1 MAIYRGPGGPG
12 DATTDAANEAS
23 VASNKATEAAASA
36 AAALASE
43 VAAAASASAA
53 SASASA
59 ASSSASSA
67 SSSASSA
74 SSSAS
79 SASTSASNAST
90 SATSAASSATD
101 AETAQAAAEAAQ
113 AAAEAAQAAA
123 ETAETNAETAE
134 TNAETAQAA
143 AEAARDAAL
152 AALDNFDDRYL
163 GQKSSDPT
171 LDNDGN
177 ALVTGA
183 LYFNTTSGVMKVY
196 DGSSWLAAYVAG
208 DQALNDLTDVTITSA
223 SNGQVLK
230 YNGTAWVNAAEA
242 TETDPVFSASEAAS
256 ITSTDTTNW
265 DTAYGWG
272 NHASAGYLTSYTETD
287 PVFSAAPA
295 AGITSTQVTNWDT
308 AYGWGNHATAGYLT
322 SETYTGTVTSVD
334 MTVPT
339 GLSVSGNPVT
349 SSGTLAVTYS
359 AGYAIPTTTKQSNW
373 DDSYTFT
380 SNFPSQTGN
389 AGEYLTTDGSTLSW
403 APINVTPALDDLS
416 DVTITTAANGEV
428 LQYNGTAWVNAV
440 VATGN
445 TTSTGLWENSNTI
458 SSNYTIGTNYNAM
471 SAGPVTVASGVT
483 VTVPSG
489 SRWVVI

>member
-1 MAIYRGPGGPG
+1 MAIWRGAGGPG

-43 VAAAASASAA
+43 VAAAASESAA
-53 SASASA
+53 SASAS
-59 ASSSASSA
+59 SSASA
-67 SSSASSA
+67 A

-79 SASTSASNAST
+79 SASTSASNA
-90 SATSAASSATD
+90 ATAETN

-113 AAAEAAQAAA
+113 TAAEAAQAAA

-196 DGSSWLAAYVAG
+196 DGSAWLAAYVSG
-208 DQALNDLTDVTITSA
+208 SIALDNLTDVVITSV

-230 YNGTAWVNAAEA
+230 YNGTNWVNAAEA
-242 TETDPVFSASEAAS
+242 TETDPVFTASPAAG
-256 ITSTDTTNW
+256 ITNTKISNW

-272 NHASAGYLTSYTETD
+272 NHASAGYLTSETYTGT
-287 PVFSAAPA
+287 VTSVAASVPT
-295 AGITSTQVTNWDT
+295 GLTVSGSPITSSGTLAITYSAGYAIPTTASQTNWDT
-308 AYGWGNHATAGYLT
+308 AYGWGNHA
-322 SETYTGTVTSVD
+322 
-334 MTVPT
+334 
-339 GLSVSGNPVT
+339 
-349 SSGTLAVTYS
+349 S
-359 AGYAIPTTTKQSNW
+359 AGYASTSGSYADPSWITSLSETKVL
-373 DDSYTFT
+373 
-380 SNFPSQTGN
+380 PSQTGN
-389 AGEYLTTDGSTLSW
+389 SGKYLTTNGTSTSW
-403 APINVTPALDDLS
+403 ATVNVNPALDDLS
-416 DVTITTAANGEV
+416 DVTITTAANGQV
-428 LQYNGTAWVNAV
+428 LQYNGTTWVNAV

-458 SSNYTIGTNYNAM
+458 SSNYTIGTNFNAM

-483 VTVPSG
+483 VQIPSG